1 MLYDFG
7 SVVTQGV
14 MNVTIEHEMPVDT
27 VDGLYQSRYQA
38 ELRRATL
45 LVGSSAAAQDVVA
58 EAFCDV
64 IRRWEQIREPAAY
77 LNRAVLNGCR
87 QAGKRRRRE
96 APTDPAERALAD
108 RAVSDDFND
117 LADAVEG
124 LPWKQRAVVVLKYY
138 EGRTEAEIADLLG
151 IRPGSVGP
159 TAQRALTRLR
169 KEVAR

>member
-1 MLYDFG
+1 MTTEDE
-7 SVVTQGV
+7 VTV
-14 MNVTIEHEMPVDT
+14 ET
-27 VDGLYQSRYQA
+27 VDGLYQSRYDA

-45 LVGSSAAAQDVVA
+45 LVGSSAVAQDVVA

-64 IRRWEQIREPAAY
+64 IRRWDQIREPAAY
-77 LNRAVLNGCR
+77 LNRVVLNGCR

-96 APTDPAERALAD
+96 APTDPREHSLAGRAT
-108 RAVSDDFND
+108 ND
-117 LADAVEG
+117 EFDELADAVEH

-138 EGRTEAEIADLLG
+138 EGRTEAEIAEQLG

-159 TAQRALTRLR
+159 TARRALDQLR

>member
-1 MLYDFG
+1 M
-7 SVVTQGV
+7 
-14 MNVTIEHEMPVDT
+14 TIEQGMPVDT
-27 VDGLYQSRYQA
+27 VDALYQSRYQA

-45 LVGSSAAAQDVVA
+45 LVGSSALAQDVVA

-77 LNRAVLNGCR
+77 LNRAVVNGCR

-96 APTDPAERALAD
+96 APTDPSERAMAD
-108 RAVSDDFND
+108 LSVNDEFND

-124 LPWKQRAVVVLKYY
+124 LPWKQRAIVVLKYY
-138 EGRTEAEIADLLG
+138 EGRTEDEIAELLG

-159 TAQRALTRLR
+159 TARRALNRLR

>member
-1 MLYDFG
+1 M
-7 SVVTQGV
+7 SVTVEREV
-14 MNVTIEHEMPVDT
+14 PVET
-27 VDGLYQSRYQA
+27 VDGLYQSRYEA

-45 LVGSSAAAQDVVA
+45 LVGSSTLAQDVVA
-58 EAFCDV
+58 EAFCEV

-96 APTDPAERALAD
+96 TPTDPAEPALAGS
-108 RAVSDDFND
+108 AASDEFND
-117 LADAVEG
+117 IADAVDG
-124 LPWKQRAVVVLKYY
+124 LPWKQRAVVILKYY
-138 EGRTEAEIADLLG
+138 EGHTEAEIAEQLG

-159 TAQRALTRLR
+159 TARRALNRLR

>member
-1 MLYDFG
+1 M
-7 SVVTQGV
+7 S
-14 MNVTIEHEMPVDT
+14 VTIEHEVPVDT
-27 VDGLYQSRYQA
+27 VDGLYQSRYEA

-45 LVGSSAAAQDVVA
+45 LVGSAAVAQDVVS

-64 IRRWEQIREPAAY
+64 IRRWDSIREPAAY

-96 APTDPAERALAD
+96 APTDPAEQALAG
-108 RAVSDDFND
+108 RTVSDEFDH
-117 LADAVEG
+117 LADAVET

-138 EGRTEAEIADLLG
+138 EGRTEAEIAEQLG

-159 TAQRALTRLR
+159 TARRALDRLR